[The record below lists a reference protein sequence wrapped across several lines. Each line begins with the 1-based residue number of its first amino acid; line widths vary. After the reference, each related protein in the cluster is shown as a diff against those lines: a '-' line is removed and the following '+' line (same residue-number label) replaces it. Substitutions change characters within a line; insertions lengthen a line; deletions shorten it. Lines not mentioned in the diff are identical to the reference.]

1 MSVFE
6 QLGGEPAIAA
16 AVDAFYDRML
26 DDPLIAPWFDGMDM
40 ANLKA
45 HQRAYLAVALGGPE
59 EYDGRSMRNAHAGLR
74 ITDEAYSRTIQHLSE
89 ALAEIG
95 AEPALVRTVAR
106 RMELMR
112 AAIVEVR

>member
-16 AVDAFYDRML
+16 VVDAFYERML
-26 DDPLIAPWFDGMDM
+26 ADPLIAPWFDGMDM
-40 ANLKA
+40 AHLKA
-45 HQRAYLAVALGGPE
+45 HQR
-59 EYDGRSMRNAHAGLR
+59 SMPNAHAGLR
-74 ITDEAYSRTIQHLSE
+74 TTAEAYSGPPQHLSE